1 MLTCSLRC
9 CFNIKINNSFA
20 KKSILPYF
28 KAMIVLNA
36 IFPIFALLLLGNLL
50 KHFNI
55 TNDTFLKT
63 SDKLVYYIFFPVM
76 LFWKIGSSAPDKG
89 ISVNL
94 CLASILAVIIV
105 YLLSLAVIQLFNISS
120 FQAGTFSQACFRF
133 NTYIGMAI
141 VINTLGESG
150 IRYFGILIGFAIPI
164 INVLAV
170 STLIWYSGQKGSP
183 GQHFKYLLKALI
195 SNPLIL
201 GCVAGLVFSRFQL
214 SFPVFIDN
222 TFTLMTAVTMPLAL
236 ISIGSALTLKGLKHN
251 TKISFIASLVKLL
264 ILPLIGFFLLKS
276 FSITGIPFKAGM
288 IFFTL
293 PTATSIYILSAQ
305 LNSDTQLASAAIMLS
320 TLLSIISLSAAL
332 LI

>member
-1 MLTCSLRC
+1 
-9 CFNIKINNSFA
+9 
-20 KKSILPYF
+20 
-28 KAMIVLNA
+28 
-36 IFPIFALLLLGNLL
+36 
-50 KHFNI
+50 
-55 TNDTFLKT
+55 
-63 SDKLVYYIFFPVM
+63 M
-76 LFWKIGSSAPDKG
+76 LFWKIGSAAPDKG

-94 CLASILAVIIV
+94 CLAAILSVVIV
-105 YLLSLAVIQLFNISS
+105 YLLSLAVIQLFNISN

-141 VINTLGESG
+141 VMNTLGESG
-150 IRYFGILIGFAIPI
+150 IKYFGLLIGFAIPI

-183 GQHFKYLLKALI
+183 MQNLKALI
-195 SNPLIL
+195 S
-201 GCVAGLVFSRFQL
+201 
-214 SFPVFIDN
+214 
-222 TFTLMTAVTMPLAL
+222 
-236 ISIGSALTLKGLKHN
+236 IGGALTLQGLKHN